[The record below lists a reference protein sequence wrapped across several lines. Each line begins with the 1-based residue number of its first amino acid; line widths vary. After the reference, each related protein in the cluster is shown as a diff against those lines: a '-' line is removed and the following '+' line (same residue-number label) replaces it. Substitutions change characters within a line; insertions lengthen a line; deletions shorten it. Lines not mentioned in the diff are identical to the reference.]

1 MLIVQSRVESPQL
14 AEARARVCSPLGRA
28 RNYLVSRV
36 PWLMT
41 SPWQSAPAPTTTA
54 LCAAS
59 AMSPVFPLP
68 TCYFRF
74 LSTIYSANQW
84 RLPHKHDRREKMTL
98 FAKWAKLWIRTPA
111 KVAT

>member
-14 AEARARVCSPLGRA
+14 AEARARVCSPIGRA

-59 AMSPVFPLP
+59 AMSPYFP
-68 TCYFRF
+68 FRLAIF
-74 LSTIYSANQW
+74 DFCQQYTAQINGDCPISMIGA
-84 RLPHKHDRREKMTL
+84 RK
-98 FAKWAKLWIRTPA
+98 
-111 KVAT
+111 